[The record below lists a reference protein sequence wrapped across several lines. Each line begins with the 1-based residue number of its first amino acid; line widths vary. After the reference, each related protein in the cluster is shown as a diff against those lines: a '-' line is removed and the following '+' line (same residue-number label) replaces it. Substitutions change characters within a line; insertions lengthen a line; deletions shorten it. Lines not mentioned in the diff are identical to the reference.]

1 MQDSF
6 VLHIKF
12 VVKVLAYFI
21 QVIWDSDVFWKI
33 FLPQYDFSMPECASA
48 SEDSRFSITEN
59 LIVRRELSHIWKLGG
74 LLLFLFLPA
83 ICKISYG
90 VKTGNY
96 LSKSSVFFK

>member
-33 FLPQYDFSMPECASA
+33 FLPQYDFSKPECASA
-48 SEDSRFSITEN
+48 LEDSRFSITEN
-59 LIVRRELSHIWKLGG
+59 LIVRRELSHIWKLGC
-74 LLLFLFLPA
+74 LLLFSIPSCHLQDLIRGKNGKLLEQIFGFL
-83 ICKISYG
+83 
-90 VKTGNY
+90 
-96 LSKSSVFFK
+96 